1 MYNVMIV
8 IETVLIQSN
17 EKMTNVYY
25 PLMNSDIIIKENIFI
40 SKYNTGE
47 TPFMQYVD
55 FFKAIV

>member
-25 PLMNSDIIIKENIFI
+25 PLMNFDIIIKENIFI